1 MSNLEAEVRTVVDS
15 FIMSGILFTA
25 LDVSV
30 EVKKTN
36 PFARHSEVR
45 DIVRGNFAEMQKLGY
60 GRTPIQ
66 VTLADGSQV
75 DALLYHSLADS
86 WDLDSKYDQFKRSQ
100 AAPVVPVTP
109 VAVPVVT
116 APVIP
121 AKPLTIGD
129 LIKQHLKPG
138 TSVNKPVTAPVV
150 ASPPANATDPKQLWA
165 NLFGGVKLF
174 PRQ

>member
-1 MSNLEAEVRTVVDS
+1 MSNLEAEVRKVVDS
-15 FIMSGILFTA
+15 FIASGILFTA

-45 DIVRGNFAEMQKLGY
+45 DIVRGNFSDMQKLGY

-86 WDLDSKYDQFKRSQ
+86 RNLDSKYDQFKRSQ
-100 AAPVVPVTP
+100 ATPVVPAPVV
-109 VAVPVVT
+109 APVVT

-138 TSVNKPVTAPVV
+138 TKTVTTPVVTAP
-150 ASPPANATDPKQLWA
+150 PAAPATDPKQLWA

>member
-1 MSNLEAEVRTVVDS
+1 MSNLEATVRKVVDS
-15 FIMSGILFTA
+15 FVNQSILFTA
-25 LDVSV
+25 LDVSN

-36 PFARHSEVR
+36 PLARHKEVR
-45 DIVRGNFAEMQKLGY
+45 DIVRAVYSDMQVQGY

-86 WDLDSKYDQFKRSQ
+86 WDLDVKYDNQKRAS
-100 AAPVVPVTP
+100 
-109 VAVPVVT
+109 T
-116 APVIP
+116 APAV
-121 AKPLTIGD
+121 A
-129 LIKQHLKPG
+129 
-138 TSVNKPVTAPVV
+138 TAPVV
-150 ASPPANATDPKQLWA
+150 APVVVTPAPVSTPVTVTPPVPVITATNPKQLWA